1 VKRRKLALLVL
12 CTAPLLFGAGP
23 ATQPSGGNLSAKSGP
38 TTRPDRLAGS
48 EEAGGRRGGRGNGQ
62 RQFRFDSAVTQA
74 DWEGISSFMK
84 NHSPNRLKFIN
95 QLPDGPRKYNMIT
108 NMVRVSRNLDHMDDA
123 DLSRIVTKRV
133 ELEDKVFGLAVQ
145 YRNADSVQ
153 VDGIKD
159 QLKEAVADLVDT
171 NIDERKLRI
180 DRLKKTLDLEQQ
192 NLDRDDGQRDK
203 VVADRLRQ
211 TIDEAQRPNGP
222 LETAHSEP
230 VLASPEADTV
240 VTPVKK

>member
-1 VKRRKLALLVL
+1 MKRKKLAILVL
-12 CTAPLLFGAGP
+12 SAAPLLFGAGP
-23 ATQPSGGNLSAKSGP
+23 ATQPSGGKLSAKSEP

-48 EEAGGRRGGRGNGQ
+48 DEGGTRRGGRGNGQ

-74 DWEGISSFMK
+74 DWEDIRPFMK

-95 QLPDGPRKYNMIT
+95 ELPDGPRKNNMIT
-108 NMVRVSRNLDHMDDA
+108 NMVRVSRNLDRMDDA

-145 YRNADSVQ
+145 FRSADSVQ

-159 QLKEAVADLVDT
+159 QLKETISQLVDT

-180 DRLKKTLDLEQQ
+180 ERLKKTLDLEQQ

-230 VLASPEADTV
+230 VLASPEANTE
-240 VTPVKK
+240 VTPSKK